1 MKEFWR
7 MLRLLLLWGVIYYGT
22 IFVGAIVVIVGNPN
36 ISKEEYIEKIFD
48 SPEFTVTALLGALLI
63 IAIFFG
69 KRYVTLSPG
78 LIERKSARKFLGI
91 LALATIS
98 YLFIDGSIMDLPFY
112 HNLFP
117 EEDWQKYEDMKP
129 DFFSLLNLSFA
140 GPITEEI
147 AFRGVLLGGLLRMRC
162 RPWLA
167 ILISALAFGA
177 VHGDGLKMLGC
188 TGFGILC
195 GWLFWRT
202 RSLLPSIVA
211 HIINNCFCA
220 IAFVSEKIFG
230 SSEEYEPTPTIDV
243 ILILVCVPILYYS
256 LRYLNRLIPREPAPQ
271 VVEPVNAPEVLE
283 PVTDTEANPAEE

>member
-36 ISKEEYIEKIFD
+36 ISKEEYIEKLFD

-91 LALATIS
+91 LALATFS

-117 EEDWQKYEDMKP
+117 EEDWQKYEDMKFE
-129 DFFSLLNLSFA
+129 FFSLLNLSFA

-147 AFRGVLLGGLLRMRC
+147 AFRGFFVGKGMKLFPFWLCALVSSAVFAAGHYYPGDAAVVAFDLLFVFIDSVIFSVIYRKTGNC
-162 RPWLA
+162 V
-167 ILISALAFGA
+167 ISATAHLLANTVG
-177 VHGDGLKMLGC
+177 
-188 TGFGILC
+188 
-195 GWLFWRT
+195 
-202 RSLLPSIVA
+202 
-211 HIINNCFCA
+211 
-220 IAFVSEKIFG
+220 
-230 SSEEYEPTPTIDV
+230 
-243 ILILVCVPILYYS
+243 LILLFAC
-256 LRYLNRLIPREPAPQ
+256 
-271 VVEPVNAPEVLE
+271 
-283 PVTDTEANPAEE
+283 

>member
-36 ISKEEYIEKIFD
+36 ISKEEYIEKLFD

-69 KRYVTLSPG
+69 RRYVTLSPG
-78 LIERKSARKFLGI
+78 LIERKSAWKFLGI
-91 LALATIS
+91 LALATFS
-98 YLFIDGSIMDLPFY
+98 YLFIDASIMDLPFY

-117 EEDWQKYEDMKP
+117 EEDWQKYEDMKF

-147 AFRGVLLGGLLRMRC
+147 AFRGILLGGLLRMRC

-167 ILISALAFGA
+167 ILISALAFAA

-195 GWLFWRT
+195 GWFFWRT

-211 HIINNCFCA
+211 HIINNGFCA
-220 IAFVSEKIFG
+220 IVYI
-230 SSEEYEPTPTIDV
+230 SEEIFKFPEDSAPTPTLDV
-243 ILILVCVPILYYS
+243 IFIIVSVPILYYS
-256 LRYLNRLIPREPAPQ
+256 LRYLNRMIPREPAPQ
-271 VVEPVNAPEVLE
+271 VLEPVNAPQVAE